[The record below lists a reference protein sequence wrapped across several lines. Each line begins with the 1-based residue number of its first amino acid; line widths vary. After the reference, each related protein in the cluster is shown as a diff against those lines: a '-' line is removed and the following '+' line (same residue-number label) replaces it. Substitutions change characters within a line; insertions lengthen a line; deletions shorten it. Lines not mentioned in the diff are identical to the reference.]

1 MICDVNDKDIAFLV
15 FYNLFGKVYATNIH
29 IISRRKGTEMETHDI
44 SERPAYKDADQL
56 LRIKEDTYSIVG
68 TVAYLIGVQR
78 YNIENR
84 GNQTEIDA
92 YDLADK
98 DKNGRII
105 HYLCLAR
112 TRLERNF
119 RNIKTALRG
128 TASIYSAD
136 PLIKE
141 CIDLLHKDGIEIFR
155 KNTKDVNEYLIEA
168 NKLISDRI
176 NNCKGLLPEWLSW
189 DYFRDFVVMPNGL
202 TDPVEEGTKFQQNIR
217 LYPYSTYC
225 NWPVSSQG
233 NILNSDRKFINLL
246 YSWHEDEFEDQSK
259 VADVGEHTKDR
270 IYKFIGKAI
279 SVCVVVDAE
288 NSDPYRLCATLRQ
301 LNDEYTGRITKAI
314 IIDDERTPMAWNI
327 FEKYVGVPVEHR
339 VVSRVLEQK
348 SLVDMSVAMAITKE
362 FYANNTDSFML
373 VASDSD
379 YWAMLDQLPEANFL
393 MMVEREKCSPAM
405 KENLTNAGVF
415 YCYIDDFYSGDS
427 DELQRTVITSE
438 LLKTLDNISIG
449 NLEIILEGA
458 CTRSRAH
465 ITENEKKRMYQRLKQ
480 SVKLVIEDDGKMRIQ
495 ASFRGNL

>member
-1 MICDVNDKDIAFLV
+1 M
-15 FYNLFGKVYATNIH
+15 FYNLNRGTIATDIH
-29 IISRRKGTEMETHDI
+29 IIFRRKGTEMEIHDI
-44 SERPAYKDADQL
+44 SDRPAYAEAEQL

-68 TVAYLIGVQR
+68 AVAYLIGVQR
-78 YNIENR
+78 FNIENR
-84 GNQTEIDA
+84 GYQVELDA
-92 YDLADK
+92 YDLASN

-119 RNIKTALRG
+119 RNIKMALRG

-141 CIDLLHKDGIEIFR
+141 CIDSLHKDGIEIFR

-176 NNCKGLLPEWLSW
+176 NNCKSLLPEWLNW

-202 TDPVEEGTKFQQNIR
+202 NDPVEEGTKFQQNIK

-246 YSWHEDEFEDQSK
+246 YYWHEDALEDQSK
-259 VADVGEHTKDR
+259 VADVGEHTKDK

-301 LNDEYTGRITKAI
+301 LNDEYTGRITKVI
-314 IIDDERTPMAWNI
+314 IIDDERTTTAWSI
-327 FEKYVGVPVEHR
+327 FENYAGIPVEHR
-339 VVSRVLEQK
+339 VISRVLEQK

-379 YWAMLDQLPEANFL
+379 YWAMLNQLPEANFL

-405 KENLTNAGVF
+405 KENLVNAGVF

-427 DELQRTVITSE
+427 VELERTVVTSE
-438 LLKTLDNISIG
+438 LLKTIDNLNIG

-458 CTRSRAH
+458 CARSRAH

-480 SVKLVIEDDGKMRIQ
+480 SVKLVIDDDGKMRVQ
-495 ASFRGNL
+495 ASFKGNL